1 MFQVKSLLDKI
12 EIFHKINLCICRIK
26 WKKRNT
32 NNFTQMGDK
41 LFRFDKVSVGKGTY
55 GKLNIYQFLPEPAK
69 LIIGNFCSIAPG
81 VSFLMDGE
89 HIYSTLLTYPF
100 GSRYIGENEMYNTKG
115 DIIIDDDVWIG
126 YRATLLS
133 GIHIGQGAIIAA
145 NSVVVNDIP
154 PYAIVGGIPAKIIKY
169 RFSND
174 VVEKL
179 KTINIGNIDIK
190 GIKKDYQLY
199 CKNITSENVDE
210 IIKLLNRSD
219 VNQS

>member
-1 MFQVKSLLDKI
+1 
-12 EIFHKINLCICRIK
+12 
-26 WKKRNT
+26 
-32 NNFTQMGDK
+32 
-41 LFRFDKVSVGKGTY
+41 
-55 GKLNIYQFLPEPAK
+55 
-69 LIIGNFCSIAPG
+69 
-81 VSFLMDGE
+81 MDGE

>member
-1 MFQVKSLLDKI
+1 MCGLVTGLLCFQ
-12 EIFHKINLCICRIK
+12 
-26 WKKRNT
+26 
-32 NNFTQMGDK
+32 
-41 LFRFDKVSVGKGTY
+41 
-55 GKLNIYQFLPEPAK
+55 
-69 LIIGNFCSIAPG
+69 
-81 VSFLMDGE
+81 
-89 HIYSTLLTYPF
+89 
-100 GSRYIGENEMYNTKG
+100 
-115 DIIIDDDVWIG
+115 
-126 YRATLLS
+126 
-133 GIHIGQGAIIAA
+133 AA